1 MPMLVPHFGLDLAL
15 TCPVIVDE
23 MQGLMHFWKA
33 HHPTLLVFYY
43 CMNHD
48 SKSIPSF
55 F

>member
-33 HHPTLLVFYY
+33 HPSNIAGLLLLYE
-43 CMNHD
+43 
-48 SKSIPSF
+48 S
-55 F
+55 